1 MALTQAIPITRH
13 PYADG
18 SYKKMLIDGNWVD
31 AASGKRFETHNPATG
46 ELLATVAEGD
56 AEDVNR
62 AVAAARRAFEGP
74 WSKVKPFER
83 QALLLKLADLVEKNF
98 EELSQLDT
106 LDMGAPNSRTRG
118 NKLRVLGMLRY
129 YAGQATALHGETI
142 ENSLPGEIFSYT
154 LKEPVGVVGA
164 IIPWNGPLAASVW
177 KIGPAIATGCT
188 VILKPAEE
196 APLTSLRLGELA
208 MEAGIPPGV
217 VNVVPG
223 YGETAGAALASHPDV
238 DKVAF
243 TGSHVTG
250 QSIVK
255 ASAGNLKRVS
265 LELGG
270 KSPDIVFADA
280 DLDAAVPG
288 AAMAVFA
295 NSGQICSAG
304 TRLFVESKV
313 YDEFVGRVAECG
325 KKLQVGNGLDPNTQ
339 IGPLVSAQQMERV
352 SGYLALDQ
360 KEGAKAL
367 AGGAPL
373 TEGAL
378 SKGYF
383 VPPTVFAN
391 VQDNMRIA
399 QEEIFGPVISAIS
412 FKDTDKLI
420 QRANATTFGLGSG
433 VGTKDVSKAHPAAT
447 RAWQTAKVFELH
459 TFVILEGAL
468 AGYPLTD
475 VRAILYDGKY
485 HDVDSSEM
493 SFKIAGREALKSGD
507 HFLLAMHEFPDG
519 DALGSSLGLFCALG
533 EMGKERGDERGG
545 TRAPLPQRH
554 RRTAAQRAAVAPA
567 IPARAAR
574 DAAGPSGDW
583 SPPGVA
589 LDRAAG
595 AGAAARVRGRG
606 DGVRRG
612 RCDRRQ
618 QPAAEYPRPQCRG
631 NSDLRRRRIH
641 LDREPRR
648 RRDRAAG
655 GGRRRSRWLS
665 RRRLV
670 RRRDGC
676 PADLPRRAPLVREAN
691 ERDRPEDRRSEVDR
705 PRREGVRG
713 GGRHDPPGRTGC
725 GCPPDSRPSLLLL
738 GRRKHL
744 AGERDR

>member
-1 MALTQAIPITRH
+1 MAVTQAIPITRH

-18 SYKKMLIDGNWVD
+18 SYKKMLIDGKWVE
-31 AASGKRFETHNPATG
+31 AASSKRFETLNPATG

-56 AEDVNR
+56 VEDINR
-62 AVAAARRAFEGP
+62 AVAAARRAFEGA

-83 QALLLKLADLVEKNF
+83 QALLLRLADLVEKNF

-106 LDMGAPNSRTRG
+106 LDMGAPISRTRG

-217 VNVVPG
+217 INVVPG
-223 YGETAGAALASHPDV
+223 FGETAGAALASHPGV

-243 TGSHVTG
+243 TGSHTTG
-250 QSIVK
+250 QSIVR

-304 TRLFVESKV
+304 TRLFVEHQV
-313 YDEFVGRVAECG
+313 YDEFVGRVAEFG

-339 IGPLVSAQQMERV
+339 IGPLVSEQQLERV
-352 SGYLALDQ
+352 SSYLAIGQ
-360 KEGAKAL
+360 KEGAHAL
-367 AGGAPL
+367 AGGARL

-412 FKDTDKLI
+412 FKDADELI

-433 VGTKDVSKAHPAAT
+433 VWTRDVSKAHRVAKALRAGSVWVNCYQAMDPA
-447 RAWQTAKVFELH
+447 VPF
-459 TFVILEGAL
+459 G
-468 AGYPLTD
+468 GY
-475 VRAILYDGKY
+475 K
-485 HDVDSSEM
+485 M
-493 SFKIAGREALKSGD
+493 SGYGRESGKQ
-507 HFLLAMHEFPDG
+507 HLEEYLNV
-519 DALGSSLGLFCALG
+519 
-533 EMGKERGDERGG
+533 K
-545 TRAPLPQRH
+545 
-554 RRTAAQRAAVAPA
+554 AVW
-567 IPARAAR
+567 IK
-574 DAAGPSGDW
+574 
-583 SPPGVA
+583 
-589 LDRAAG
+589 
-595 AGAAARVRGRG
+595 
-606 DGVRRG
+606 
-612 RCDRRQ
+612 
-618 QPAAEYPRPQCRG
+618 
-631 NSDLRRRRIH
+631 
-641 LDREPRR
+641 
-648 RRDRAAG
+648 
-655 GGRRRSRWLS
+655 
-665 RRRLV
+665 
-670 RRRDGC
+670 
-676 PADLPRRAPLVREAN
+676 
-691 ERDRPEDRRSEVDR
+691 
-705 PRREGVRG
+705 
-713 GGRHDPPGRTGC
+713 TG
-725 GCPPDSRPSLLLL
+725 
-738 GRRKHL
+738 
-744 AGERDR
+744 